1 MEMPTVRNVV
11 KDEQRKITYIFMAYR
26 AMTREEILMGVSM
39 LWQQRKK
46 PKRWFQNLS
55 VKKPGS
61 DNQASEDQESQV
73 DVISLLIAYP

>member
-26 AMTREEILMGVSM
+26 AMTREEMLMGVSV

-46 PKRWFQNLS
+46 PKNGTTLT
-55 VKKPGS
+55 VMTTHG
-61 DNQASEDQESQV
+61 ATG
-73 DVISLLIAYP
+73 